1 MAEKT
6 KEQLTKEL
14 DEALAEVARLNESL
28 GFVSAEVDR
37 LKNENQALNEQ
48 IIELSKPKKGD
59 AKGFT
64 ELEISEKTRA
74 GLTREQAITVLTT
87 QREEDAAAKKA
98 KK

>member
-28 GFVSAEVDR
+28 GVVSAEAAR

-48 IIELSKPKKGD
+48 IIELGKPKKGD

-64 ELEISEKTRA
+64 ESEIGEKTRA